1 MKQYRPRHLIK
12 KKSLGMHKKI
22 IIYMYINYIYTAIQ
36 NLMVTTNQKYI
47 TDMQTK
53 RKPNI
58 TLEIVI
64 KSQQKRTREKK
75 ENKDLQKQIQNN

>member
-1 MKQYRPRHLIK
+1 
-12 KKSLGMHKKI
+12 
-22 IIYMYINYIYTAIQ
+22 MYINYIYTAIQ

>member
-1 MKQYRPRHLIK
+1 MQL
-12 KKSLGMHKKI
+12 
-22 IIYMYINYIYTAIQ
+22 TAIQ

-47 TDMQTK
+47 TDIQTE

-58 TLEIVI
+58 KLEIVI

>member
-1 MKQYRPRHLIK
+1 
-12 KKSLGMHKKI
+12 
-22 IIYMYINYIYTAIQ
+22 
-36 NLMVTTNQKYI
+36 MVTTNQKYI
-47 TDMQTK
+47 TDIQTK

-58 TLEIVI
+58 KLEIVI